1 MIVLTA
7 NYRGFDRDVP
17 NVPGIVVYDEKRR
30 ENGTL
35 EGRYLAK
42 APKCA
47 PHLLGHKDRDVIW
60 VDASMRFQG
69 SLPHIPRGDNPFRD
83 LLHQVP
89 EGGMGL
95 FRHRHRDC
103 IYTEAAHSLEMP
115 IYKRQPIIQQT
126 RHYQR
131 EGHPSGWGLWE
142 CGIIVWRGAQH
153 VIGARWLAE
162 QLTWSSQDQISL
174 PFVVRELGQKVTDL
188 SPGSVVD
195 NPWFRYQEHGT

>member
-1 MIVLTA
+1 LLILTA

-17 NVPGIVVYDEKRR
+17 NVPGIVVYDERR
-30 ENGTL
+30 RDNGTL
-35 EGRYLAK
+35 EGRWLGK

-47 PHLLGHKDRDVIW
+47 PHLLGHKERDIIW
-60 VDASMRFQG
+60 VDASMRFRAG
-69 SLPHIPRGDNPFRD
+69 SPGPTNEHGYLKS
-83 LLHQVP
+83 LVEQVP
-89 EGGMGL
+89 EGGVGL

-103 IYTEAAHSLEMP
+103 IYTEATHSLTMP
-115 IYKRQPIIQQT
+115 IYKRQPIVQQV

-131 EGHPSGWGLWE
+131 EGHPQGWGLWE

-153 VIGARWLAE
+153 HIGERWLAE
-162 QLTWSSQDQISL
+162 QLAWSSQDQISL
-174 PFVVRELGQKVTDL
+174 PFVLRELGQKVTDL

>member
-1 MIVLTA
+1 MLILTA

-17 NVPGIVVYDEKRR
+17 NVPGIIVYDEKRR

-35 EGRYLAK
+35 DGRYLGK

-47 PHLLGHKDRDVIW
+47 PHLLGHKDRDIIW
-60 VDASMRFQG
+60 VDASMRYRFDGLQT
-69 SLPHIPRGDNPFRD
+69 
-83 LLHQVP
+83 LLGQVP
-89 EGGMGL
+89 EGGVGL
-95 FRHRHRDC
+95 FRHRFRDC

-115 IYKRQPIIQQT
+115 QYKRQPIVQQT

-153 VIGARWLAE
+153 RIGERWLAE
-162 QLTWSSQDQISL
+162 QLAWSSQDQISL
-174 PFVVRELGQKVTDL
+174 PFVLRELGVKVTDL

-195 NPWFRYQEHGT
+195 NPWFRYQEHGR

>member
-1 MIVLTA
+1 MIILTA

-17 NVPGIVVYDEKRR
+17 NVPGIIVYDEKRR
-30 ENGTL
+30 DNGTL
-35 EGRYLAK
+35 EGRYLGK

-47 PHLLGHKDRDVIW
+47 PHLLGHKDSDVIW
-60 VDASMRFQG
+60 VDASMRFR
-69 SLPHIPRGDNPFRD
+69 IPVAPVLELLRD
-83 LLHQVP
+83 LVP
-89 EGGMGL
+89 IGGMGL

-103 IYTEAAHSLEMP
+103 IYTEAAHSLTMP
-115 IYKRQPIIQQT
+115 QYRRQPLVQQT

-131 EGHPSGWGLWE
+131 EGHPAGWGLWE

-174 PFVVRELGQKVTDL
+174 PYVVRELGVNVTDL